1 MAAIGGNPAGK
12 STRRVYSACP
22 VSFRGRLL
30 AAKGYEGVSLTV
42 TAENHSAIRLY
53 RDLDFRVTKE
63 FTACAHNLP
72 HP

>member
-1 MAAIGGNPAGK
+1 MLGADGLG
-12 STRRVYSACP
+12 
-22 VSFRGRLL
+22 RGLGRQLMQETLRLL

-63 FTACAHNLP
+63 FTAYAHNLP
-72 HP
+72 RP